1 MASHLSNK
9 IINTFFTLNREGC
22 DSKRSGTNPMELS
35 LQEKVYLQ
43 VQIVQVS
50 TSSAGLNHK
59 YIYVQFWCPP
69 IKNFFLLRLD
79 SEIMG

>member
-1 MASHLSNK
+1 
-9 IINTFFTLNREGC
+9 
-22 DSKRSGTNPMELS
+22 MELS